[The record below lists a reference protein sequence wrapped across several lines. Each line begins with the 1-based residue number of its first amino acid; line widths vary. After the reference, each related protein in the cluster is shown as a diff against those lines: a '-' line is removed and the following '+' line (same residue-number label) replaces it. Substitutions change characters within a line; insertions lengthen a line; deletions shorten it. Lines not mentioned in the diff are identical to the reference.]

1 MILNDVFVIA
11 ASSGSE
17 TPHWKKWIFGLTLGA
32 ASLESFVH
40 LKRHGR
46 ARLRRSR
53 VPVPLRRRF
62 APVGSF
68 RRGQRSV
75 HNVYK
80 NLQSDFDAGAV
91 KHDTHSRLLRDS
103 RDLLGLFMVR
113 TRNGFW
119 GQVVWRETPAR
130 SRSSHAKY
138 ALQYGFPSSK
148 KVADLV
154 LQLSLQLAEI

>member
-1 MILNDVFVIA
+1 MGVSFGTASNSSSAHYVLSV

-17 TPHWKKWIFGLTLGA
+17 TPRWKKRIFGLILGA
-32 ASLESFVH
+32 ASLESFIH
-40 LKRHGR
+40 LERHGR
-46 ARLRRSR
+46 DRLRRSR

-80 NLQSDFDAGAV
+80 NLHSDFDAGAV
-91 KHDTHSRLLRDS
+91 KPYTRSRLLRDS
-103 RDLLGLFMVR
+103 RDLLGLFMAR

-119 GQVVWRETPAR
+119 GQVM
-130 SRSSHAKY
+130 
-138 ALQYGFPSSK
+138 
-148 KVADLV
+148 
-154 LQLSLQLAEI
+154 